1 MKHNTAKLTLAAAL
15 AGGGILALSS
25 TVDAQGIGLDEF
37 KRMLVPTPRMMSQG
51 EQIYQNQC
59 SSCHGTDG
67 AGASD
72 YPDTRFANPVPNLA
86 NNEYRYGAGP
96 VSVYNTITLGL
107 EGRKAEGDEQ
117 TAEDDKAPYH
127 PTYTDTLRYQER
139 WAVTHFVRR
148 GLGSTPE
155 ATDSPDVIAAAKQR
169 AIQGT
174 CDPSIKK
181 NLSSRVEPPGE
192 EMMKKA
198 EQTYQAQCATCHG
211 KTGKGDGPA
220 GAALNPPARN
230 FHAKEG
236 EWVNGTSPFAIFKTL
251 ANGIEG
257 AAMAAYP
264 DIDPDVRWAL
274 AHYIRQ
280 WVPESKLEQV
290 TDEQIA
296 SVCRTQSAPPPPEP
310 ISERTAQRA
319 LIEAQ
324 DDQRAIELTMYGAPR
339 VHEGANAEEGADVF
353 EAQCASCH
361 TSDPEAEPKILG
373 PYGLRRAPSRNQ
385 ALPRLVIEPR
395 PLYRQHAGGSV
406 NDFAERVA
414 GGVHR
419 TLPDMTAVG
428 TLTTKEWHDLHAYVA
443 GFESMEAAGPVPT
456 LELVSTVDASSQDDG
471 GEQESSD
478 SNTDGSETDT
488 SNNTN

>member
-1 MKHNTAKLTLAAAL
+1 MKHKTAKLTLAAAL

-67 AGASD
+67 TGASD

-86 NNEYRYGAGP
+86 ENQYRYGAGP
-96 VSVYNTITLGL
+96 VSVYNTISLGL
-107 EGRKAEGDEQ
+107 EGRTRTDEGESS
-117 TAEDDKAPYH
+117 DKAAYH

-139 WAVTHFVRR
+139 WAVTHYVRR
-148 GLGSTPE
+148 GIGSTPE
-155 ATDSPDVIAAAKQR
+155 ATDSPEVLAAAKQR
-169 AIQGT
+169 AINGT
-174 CDPSIKK
+174 CKPSIKK

-198 EQTYQAQCATCHG
+198 EEAYKAQCATCHG
-211 KTGKGDGPA
+211 DTGKGDGPA
-220 GAALNPPARN
+220 GGALKPPPRN
-230 FHAKEG
+230 FHAEEG
-236 EWVNGTSPFAIFKTL
+236 EWVNGTSPFGIFDTL

-257 AAMAAYP
+257 SAMAAYP

-280 WVPESKLEQV
+280 WVPDSKLQEV
-290 TDEQIA
+290 SDEQIVN
-296 SVCRTQSAPPPPEP
+296 VCRTQSAPPPPEP
-310 ISERTAQRA
+310 ISEQTAQRA

-324 DDQRAIELTMYGAPR
+324 EDQRIFELAMYGEPR
-339 VHEGANAEEGADVF
+339 VDEGADPADGKDVF
-353 EAQCASCH
+353 DARCTSCH
-361 TSDPEAEPKILG
+361 TSDSDAEPKILG

-385 ALPRLVIEPR
+385 ALPRLVIQPR

-406 NDFAERVA
+406 NDFARRVA

-419 TLPDMTAVG
+419 TLPDMTAAG
-428 TLTTKEWHDLHAYVA
+428 TLTTKEWHDLQAYVA
-443 GFESMEAAGPVPT
+443 GFDSLEAARPAP
-456 LELVSTVDASSQDDG
+456 TVDLLGTVDQSTDTESESDDG
-471 GEQESSD
+471 AADENAD
-478 SNTDGSETDT
+478 SNQTDSTET
-488 SNNTN
+488 SP